1 MSNEQ
6 NVASPAPVAKTPDQE
21 MFIEIAY
28 KRGYNLGKFGD
39 IKEYSL
45 KISGNQ
51 SIVEDQI
58 RFHKNRLTKYVSE
71 VESLIEDANKINVAK
86 AEAERVLAAAA
97 AQATQVQQ

>member
-1 MSNEQ
+1 MSTEQ
-6 NVASPAPVAKTPDQE
+6 NVAAPAKSPDQE

-28 KRGYNLGKFGD
+28 KRGYNLGKYGD

-51 SIVEDQI
+51 SIVEEQI

-86 AEAERVLAAAA
+86 AEAEKTLA
-97 AQATQVQQ
+97 AQASQVQQ